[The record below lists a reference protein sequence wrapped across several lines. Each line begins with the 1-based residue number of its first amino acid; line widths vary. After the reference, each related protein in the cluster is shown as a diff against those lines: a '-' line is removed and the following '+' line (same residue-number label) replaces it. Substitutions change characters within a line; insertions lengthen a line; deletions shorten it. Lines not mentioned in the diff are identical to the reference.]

1 MKGFLCLILIQAAF
15 FANAERYNYSTLQTI
30 DYDQMR
36 ERVEKRVRKA
46 KEILRKQKDI
56 SEPVDQEAVEELREA
71 LQLVLSRPNY
81 DNMLSKLMP
90 EVRKEL
96 STVNAFDDSLHG
108 VVADALS
115 AIDNEHL
122 TRVDRAT
129 SLIVLEN
136 VLSEFKP
143 EISDNEELKKI
154 FMKIRDANIKI
165 PKEVQNELRMR
176 SMVGK
181 TSPSLKAKKYLDKIS
196 K

>member
-1 MKGFLCLILIQAAF
+1 MKAFLCLILIWSGF
-15 FANAERYNYSTLQTI
+15 ESHAERYKYNTLQTE

-36 ERVEKRVRKA
+36 EKVQQRVLKA
-46 KEILRKQKDI
+46 KGILKKQKDL
-56 SEPVDQEAVEELREA
+56 SEPADQEAVDELREA
-71 LQLVLSRPNY
+71 LLLILSRPNY

-96 STVNAFDDSLHG
+96 STLNAFEDSLHA
-108 VVADALS
+108 VVSDAIS

-122 TRVDRAT
+122 TKSDRAT

-143 EISDNEELKKI
+143 ELSDKEDIRKLFE
-154 FMKIRDANIKI
+154 KIRDANIKI
-165 PKEVQNELRMR
+165 PKIVEKELRMR

-181 TSPSLKAKKYLDKIS
+181 TSPSVKAKKILERVS